1 MNKEIMIIK
10 NVRGY
15 QDENGVAQLNL
26 EDVSKGLGFTRTA
39 KSGNEVIRWERIR
52 KHLKEFGVPT
62 SGHDENSIPTSGEE
76 NKKLTGKEGLPE
88 YIPENIFYK
97 LCFKAENEVA
107 RRFQDVVTDEVLPS
121 IRRNGGYLVGQE
133 QMTEDEILAKAIIFA
148 NNKINELKKNN
159 QVLEVQNSQLTVAN
173 EMMKPKADY
182 FDELVDKNLL
192 TNFTETAKE
201 LKIKR
206 KIFIN
211 FLLEKKYV
219 FRNKKGKLEPYANKN
234 DGLFEVK
241 ESKNEKTSWAG
252 VQTLITPKGR
262 ETFRILCQGL

>member
-1 MNKEIMIIK
+1 MNELKIFENQEFGKIRSVMVNNEPYFVAKDICDILEIK
-10 NVRGY
+10 NSRDAMTRL
-15 QDENGVAQLNL
+15 DED
-26 EDVSKGLGFTRTA
+26 E
-39 KSGNEVIRWERIR
+39 KSGVVLTDGSQNRNMTAVNEYGLYNLILASRKPEAKAFKKWITHEVI
-52 KHLKEFGVPT
+52 
-62 SGHDENSIPTSGEE
+62 
-76 NKKLTGKEGLPE
+76 
-88 YIPENIFYK
+88 
-97 LCFKAENEVA
+97 
-107 RRFQDVVTDEVLPS
+107 PS
-121 IRRNGGYLVGQE
+121 IRKNGGYLAGQE

-159 QVLEVQNSQLTVAN
+159 QLLEVKNSQLAVAN

-219 FRNKKGKLEPYANKN
+219 FRNKKGKLEPYSNKN

>member
-1 MNKEIMIIK
+1 MNNEIMIIK

-26 EDVSKGLGFTRTA
+26 EDVSRGLGFINVA
-39 KSGNEVIRWERIR
+39 
-52 KHLKEFGVPT
+52 T
-62 SGHDENSIPTSGEE
+62 SGHEVVRWARVKKYLKEIGFATCCENE
-76 NKKLTGKEGLPE
+76 KLPE

-97 LCFKAENEVA
+97 LCFKAKNEVA
-107 RRFQDVVTDEVLPS
+107 RKFQDVVTDEVLPS

-159 QVLEVQNSQLTVAN
+159 QVLEVKNSQLVVAN

-234 DGLFEVK
+234 DGLFEIK

>member
-1 MNKEIMIIK
+1 MSKEIMIIK

-15 QDENGVAQLNL
+15 QDKNGVAQLNL
-26 EDVSKGLGFTRTA
+26 EDVSRGLGFTENKNETEYIMWRRV
-39 KSGNEVIRWERIR
+39 KSY
-52 KHLKEFGVPT
+52 LKEFNFDT
-62 SGHDENSIPTSGEE
+62 SAEKDKT
-76 NKKLTGKEGLPE
+76 PE

-97 LCFKAENEVA
+97 LCFKAKNEVA
-107 RRFQDVVTDEVLPS
+107 RKFQDIVTDEVLPS
-121 IRRNGGYLVGQE
+121 IRKNGGYLAGQE

-159 QVLEVQNSQLTVAN
+159 QLLEVKNSQLAVAN

-219 FRNKKGKLEPYANKN
+219 FRNKKGKLEPYSNKN

>member
-1 MNKEIMIIK
+1 MNELKIFENQEFGKIRSVMVNNEPYFVAKDICDILEIK
-10 NVRGY
+10 NSRDAMTRL
-15 QDENGVAQLNL
+15 DEDEKAGVVLTDGSQNRNMTAVNEYGLYNL
-26 EDVSKGLGFTRTA
+26 ILASRKPEA
-39 KSGNEVIRWERIR
+39 KAFKKWITHEVI
-52 KHLKEFGVPT
+52 
-62 SGHDENSIPTSGEE
+62 
-76 NKKLTGKEGLPE
+76 
-88 YIPENIFYK
+88 
-97 LCFKAENEVA
+97 
-107 RRFQDVVTDEVLPS
+107 PS
-121 IRRNGGYLVGQE
+121 IRKNGGYLAGQE

-159 QVLEVQNSQLTVAN
+159 QLLEVKNSQLAVAN

-219 FRNKKGKLEPYANKN
+219 FRNKKGKLEPYSNKN